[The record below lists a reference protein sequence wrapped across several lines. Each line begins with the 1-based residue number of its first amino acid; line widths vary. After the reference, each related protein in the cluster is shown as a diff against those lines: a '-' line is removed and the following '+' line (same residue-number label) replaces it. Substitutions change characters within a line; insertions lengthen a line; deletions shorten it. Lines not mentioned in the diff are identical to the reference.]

1 MPNNNLDNA
10 PVSIRQILV
19 TLALGILSFFWL
31 SSSGRKSDGPD
42 PAMLRGHLFNTTT
55 NYLKMPFLQWISA
68 EPDSPHINPPIFGT
82 HGLVEYYPGT
92 TNLVISVPHGGEMKP
107 PFLPDRVKVPLQVG
121 EGDLKHNKETADDD
135 TNYRITT
142 AADIYTQEIAKIMVK
157 EYNIITGQKPYL
169 IMANLHRSKLD
180 PNRPILQAAQ
190 GNGVC
195 ELVYKEYHSF
205 IRSAKEE
212 LEGPGLVI
220 DLHGQNHHQNSIEI
234 GYLFKKSEL
243 NNQDYTQTVPSI
255 RNLQERSMTPIT
267 ELLHG
272 ENSLGAMFESAGYNA
287 VPSPRQQYPGKEKY
301 YKGGYITQTHGS
313 SDSGVID
320 AIQLELPA
328 EIRHEGGETLRESFS
343 KDLARI
349 LSKFIE
355 KYY

>member
-1 MPNNNLDNA
+1 MPNDNVVGTNLL
-10 PVSIRQILV
+10 PFIQVLVSFV
-19 TLALGILSFFWL
+19 VWTLSFIFL
-31 SSSGRKSDGPD
+31 ISVRDQNGGESE
-42 PAMLRGHLFNTTT
+42 MLRGALFNTKT

-92 TNLVISVPHGGEMKP
+92 TNLIISVPHGGEMKP
-107 PFLPDRVKVPLQVG
+107 PFLPDRVKAPVQVG
-121 EGDLKHNKETADDD
+121 EGDIKPDKETADDD

-142 AADIYTQEIAKIMVK
+142 AADIFTQEIAKIMAK

-195 ELVYKEYHSF
+195 EVVYREYHNF
-205 IRSAKEE
+205 ISSAKQE
-212 LEGPGLVI
+212 LRGPGLVI

-234 GYLFKKSEL
+234 GYLYKKYEL
-243 NNQDYTQTVPSI
+243 NNQDFTQTVPSI
-255 RNLQERSMTPIT
+255 KNLLDRTKVPVT
-267 ELLHG
+267 EMLYG
-272 ENSLGAMFESAGYNA
+272 DKSLGALFENAGYNA
-287 VPSPRQQYPGKEKY
+287 VPSPRQHQPGKEKY
-301 YKGGYITQTHGS
+301 YKGGFITQTHGS
-313 SDSGVID
+313 SDGGLID

-328 EIRHEGGETLRESFS
+328 EIRHEGGEALRESFS

-349 LSKFIE
+349 LSRFIDQ
-355 KYY
+355 YY